1 MVTVSSGHLDV
12 PFFFGNNGVGWFSK
26 VKAISVNVI
35 RSYKYI
41 MGHKQHS
48 KATGILN
55 CVVELMK
62 HYRIR
67 RSVKWDDKGVASTVG
82 TIMSLLVFLTFMS
95 LIVDQYVPV
104 WMKDAEAAH
113 MNEAF
118 GQFANLKNNID
129 IHVIACQVAKQAGQS
144 CLRATTFTPI
154 TLGVDGV
161 PLFSSPTAGEL
172 QMKPWDGN
180 VSVAFAYQ
188 AGNFTLNVNS
198 TSSGM
203 IDLNVFNRYHV
214 PQRVIYENGAVLV
227 YQVDGQLVGIAPH
240 FIIENRT
247 QYIEISL
254 FQVTLFGRGGAS
266 GVSTEGARTRLIDA
280 ETERYTN
287 LTSDFNITLNTD
299 YEVAWFNYYN
309 DTLFEAFSDPKILD
323 MSGSPTNYIRTQYFE
338 LSYNVNQGQVRIR
351 IYNDSAFPISLLQLM
366 TSTFDVIIGE
376 TAGRS

>member
-1 MVTVSSGHLDV
+1 VVKVSASHIDGR
-12 PFFFGNNGVGWFSK
+12 FFLGNEDFRLLSK
-26 VKAISVNVI
+26 VKAISVIAI

-41 MGHKQHS
+41 MEHKQHS
-48 KATGILN
+48 KATGILY

-62 HYRIR
+62 HYKIR
-67 RSVKWDDKGVASTVG
+67 RSVKWDDEGVASTVG
-82 TIMSLLVFLTFMS
+82 TIMALLVFLTFMS

-104 WMKDAEAAH
+104 WMKDAESAH

-118 GQFANLKNNID
+118 GQFGDLKNNVD
-129 IHVIACQVAKQAGQS
+129 MQVLACQVARIAGQTCMRS
-144 CLRATTFTPI
+144 TTFTPI

-172 QMKPWDGN
+172 QMNPWEGN

-198 TSSGM
+198 TSSGTV
-203 IDLNVFNRYHV
+203 DLNVFNRYYV

-227 YQVDGQLVGIAPH
+227 YQIDGQLVGIAPH

-247 QYIEISL
+247 EYMEISL
-254 FQVTLFGRGGAS
+254 SQVTLFGSGGAS
-266 GVSTEGARTRLIDA
+266 GVSTEGSHTRLINA

-309 DTLFEAFSDPKILD
+309 DTLFEAFGDPKILD
-323 MSGSPTNYIRTQYFE
+323 VSGSPTNYIRTQFFE
-338 LSYNVNQGQVRIR
+338 LSYNEALGQVRIR
-351 IYNDSAFPISLLQLM
+351 IYNDSAFPISTLHLM
-366 TSTFDVIIGE
+366 TSTFDVKIGE

>member
-1 MVTVSSGHLDV
+1 VVKVSASHIDGR
-12 PFFFGNNGVGWFSK
+12 FFLGNEDFRLLSK
-26 VKAISVNVI
+26 VKAISVIAI

-41 MGHKQHS
+41 MEHKQHS
-48 KATGILN
+48 KATGILY

-62 HYRIR
+62 HYKIR
-67 RSVKWDDKGVASTVG
+67 RSVKWDDEGVASTVG
-82 TIMSLLVFLTFMS
+82 TIMALLVFLTFMS

-104 WMKDAEAAH
+104 WMKDAESAH

-118 GQFANLKNNID
+118 GQFGDLKNNVD
-129 IHVIACQVAKQAGQS
+129 MQVLACQVARIAGQTCMRS
-144 CLRATTFTPI
+144 TTFTPI

-172 QMKPWDGN
+172 QMNPWEGN

-198 TSSGM
+198 TSSGTV
-203 IDLNVFNRYHV
+203 DLNVFNRYYV
-214 PQRVIYENGAVLV
+214 PQR
-227 YQVDGQLVGIAPH
+227 
-240 FIIENRT
+240 NRT
-247 QYIEISL
+247 EYVEISL
-254 FQVTLFGRGGAS
+254 SQVTLFGSGGAS
-266 GVSTEGARTRLIDA
+266 GVSTEGSHTRLINA

-309 DTLFEAFSDPKILD
+309 DTLFEAFGDPKILD
-323 MSGSPTNYIRTQYFE
+323 VSGSPTNYIRTQFFE
-338 LSYNVNQGQVRIR
+338 LSYNEALGQVRIR
-351 IYNDSAFPISLLQLM
+351 IYNDSAFPISTLHLM
-366 TSTFDVIIGE
+366 TSTFDVKIGE